1 MVAAAL
7 RSLVDDEAVA
17 DVNACVVGAA
27 AVAAADWD
35 DDDDAA
41 GVASFAA
48 DASCLNQQASPRA
61 QQPIGSRAK
70 EGKFQVRG

>member
-17 DVNACVVGAA
+17 EVDACVAGAA
-27 AVAAADWD
+27 AVAAADVPLDWD

-41 GVASFAA
+41 GAASFAV
-48 DASCLNQQASPRA
+48 DTSCLNQQASPRA
-61 QQPIGSRAK
+61 Q
-70 EGKFQVRG
+70 